1 MAMIRIGLWP
11 IPGRIFR
18 IGLLM
23 SAAIL
28 VAPTDGEVLAKTGK
42 RHLHVRHFA
51 VHGRAARLA
60 MPLQLALQQPARLG
74 AMRYYGGPKSPMWR
88 APAEN

>member
-1 MAMIRIGLWP
+1 MATIRIGLRS
-11 IPGRIFR
+11 IPGMILR

-23 SAAIL
+23 SVAIL
-28 VAPTDGEVLAKTGK
+28 VAGTDGEVLAKTGQ
-42 RHLHVRHFA
+42 RHLHVGHFA

-88 APAEN
+88 AQVEN